1 MTIQSFGFVPL
12 ALVQGGKQEPLGTGC
27 PPKAI
32 QRLCLQF
39 SLLIFQS
46 GLSRCFL
53 QLLFWLFQPHSSYWA
68 LLKPKSF
75 ALLGWP
81 HRFSTSAAPPLLS
94 LTGRAGNS
102 LPSDSEEFVCWQ
114 NPTLGAALLAWL
126 LLSTLQHFSGSASK
140 KNIFTLLR
148 LFCYLPLT
156 AFSKVF

>member
-1 MTIQSFGFVPL
+1 MTIQSFGLVPL
-12 ALVQGGKQEPLGTGC
+12 ALVQRGKQEPLGTGC

-32 QRLCLQF
+32 QRLFLQF
-39 SLLIFQS
+39 SSLIFQS
-46 GLSRCFL
+46 GRFL
-53 QLLFWLFQPHSSYWA
+53 QLLFWPFQPHSSYWA

-114 NPTLGAALLAWL
+114 NPTLGSAVLAWL
-126 LLSTLQHFSGSASK
+126 LPSTLQHFLGSASK
-140 KNIFTLLR
+140 KNIFTVLR